1 MSGNDFFKVPEYEI
15 KSLNLH
21 DCLKDIELL
30 EPSQTTQLKKAN
42 KTLDN
47 YLPKIETIA
56 QDAKEQSQSASDQVE
71 HLKKIADSLEL
82 QVKTAIADSE
92 SAKSDSAFA
101 KSLSILSILIAFV
114 ALFI

>member
-1 MSGNDFFKVPEYEI
+1 MSDNDFFKVPDFSIHSLPLQTPLDKIEI
-15 KSLNLH
+15 
-21 DCLKDIELL
+21 IV
-30 EPSQTTQLKKAN
+30 PAQVTQLKNINKA
-42 KTLDN
+42 LAD
-47 YLPKIETIA
+47 YLPKIEEIS

-71 HLKKIADSLEL
+71 HLKKIADNLEL